1 MTPELYQR
9 LKPLYD
15 DALDA
20 PKEQRAQFVDEACW
34 DDPELR
40 GHLEALL
47 AAHDESTGPLDAPLV
62 HLRDLYSAKRR
73 TLADGELVLGR
84 FKIVRILGSGGMG
97 EVYEAEDRFLHGVH
111 IALKTI
117 LPHAAGDPDLQKR
130 FEREVLLAREVTH
143 PNLCPIHT
151 IFHCDDPPPGYLFL
165 TMKLLPGQT
174 LSARL
179 REPPLMTKEEG
190 LAVLRQT
197 SLGIA
202 AIHAAGI
209 IHRDIKPNNI
219 MVDGSGAGLRLWITD
234 FGLARAYETESTVSL
249 IGAVAGTPGYIAP
262 ELFLGHPPS
271 QASDLFALGVV
282 LHEVFAGEKPTPVPG
297 THSYNVSPRLATQKV
312 PALSVRLIAEC
323 LQDDPQR
330 RCTAFART
338 LEVIDPKLAHNYYS
352 SQDTQVRSRR
362 RFVGTAAAGVCAIAG
377 AAWWKWDDIDEIVE
391 DVFEPLPDKRYVAL
405 LAWPSGD
412 SPAVVS
418 TVLNSIGQRLARAE
432 TFVRN
437 LLIIEIND
445 LPDKAAAPATPAAS
459 VSALGANLVLAA
471 SLHPTPSRVWLNLQV
486 LEAATQRILR
496 TARVSSPP
504 AALSS
509 IADKASEAAA
519 KMLGLPRRET
529 TVKDTEE
536 LEHVSPEV
544 FRIFSEAEQLANQS
558 NGTGLEAA
566 LLKYQQALEI
576 DPHFALGYARLSMA
590 YTRQYLVNHE
600 PARLRLA
607 QSNAS
612 LAIRYNPSSAMGL
625 LSQAMIFLYSG
636 KVTEALDC
644 FARSLNADPG
654 NPETLLYK
662 GQALRNA
669 GRWPEAEQVYRDI
682 TVERPNYWPAH
693 NELGWILYRQAKY
706 QESAEEFDTA
716 ATAAPQVALPLAN
729 LGSVYM
735 YLGKRAQAID
745 ASERS
750 IRLSPNEDAYI
761 TLGDIAFTDGNYKS
775 SLDNYKKAAAL
786 NPDSDLT
793 WRNIGDCYTVLGDRI
808 DERKSYQKA
817 AALLTSALT
826 ANPRNGPGWATLAFY
841 HAKIGETADAQA
853 DIRNAETQG
862 AKDVQSQ
869 FMITQ
874 ALTLLGKK
882 EDALKLL
889 LACMDKGLSP
899 VEVDLAVDLKE
910 IRKDPRYISRVAK
923 LQPQTAAKG
932 F

>member
-20 PKEQRAQFVDEACW
+20 PKEQRAQFVDEACG

-40 GHLEALL
+40 RHLEALL

-62 HLRDLYSAKRR
+62 NLRNFDPSKQR
-73 TLADGELVLGR
+73 TLADGDLVLGR

-165 TMKLLPGQT
+165 PMKLLPGQT

-179 REPPLMTKEEG
+179 REPPLMTKDEG

-297 THSYNVSPRLATQKV
+297 THSYNVSPRLATQKI
-312 PALSVRLIAEC
+312 PALSVRLIAGC

-362 RFVGTAAAGVCAIAG
+362 RFVGAAAAGVCAIAG

-391 DVFEPLPDKRYVAL
+391 DVFEPLPEKRFVAL
-405 LAWPSGD
+405 LGWPPPGD
-412 SPAVVS
+412 PRLEPTITAVVDAVGS
-418 TVLNSIGQRLARAE
+418 ELARAE
-432 TFVRN
+432 AKDHNLFIIPQHIGKDVASLAQVNEVR
-437 LLIIEIND
+437 E
-445 LPDKAAAPATPAAS
+445 S
-459 VSALGANLVLAA
+459 VGANLVLSASAILGGNELQLLLRVLDPAA
-471 SLHPTPSRVWLNLQV
+471 SRTLRQRTIRIPMNEQLSLPNKAVLVAADLLDISKSELGDERSKVGTNSAEAYAAFQIAEGLRGQENDSGLDGAVEKYKQAIEIDPRYALANAKLALAYFRLYILHRD
-486 LEAATQRILR
+486 
-496 TARVSSPP
+496 P
-504 AALSS
+504 AAL
-509 IADKASEAAA
+509 
-519 KMLGLPRRET
+519 
-529 TVKDTEE
+529 V
-536 LEHVSPEV
+536 
-544 FRIFSEAEQLANQS
+544 LARANCH
-558 NGTGLEAA
+558 AA
-566 LLKYQQALEI
+566 LSEDPNLVDAHLALASVLDWTGDKPGALREI
-576 DPHFALGYARLSMA
+576 SKALS
-590 YTRQYLVNHE
+590 
-600 PARLRLA
+600 
-607 QSNAS
+607 
-612 LAIRYNPSSAMGL
+612 I
-625 LSQAMIFLYSG
+625 
-636 KVTEALDC
+636 
-644 FARSLNADPG
+644 DPG
-654 NPETLLYK
+654 NPGAMLVQ
-662 GQALRNA
+662 GQEFTRCD
-669 GRWPEAEQVYRDI
+669 RWRDAENTFARLQ
-682 TVERPNYWPAH
+682 TARPNFWLAH
-693 NELGWILYRQAKY
+693 EELGFAYGSDGKY
-706 QESAEEFDTA
+706 ALAADEFRA
-716 ATAAPQVALPLAN
+716 ASLAAPKQTLPLAN
-729 LGSVYM
+729 LSAISLQMGNLNDALDFARRCLALAPNVPGLTVM
-735 YLGKRAQAID
+735 AAVLRCQGKFDQA
-745 ASERS
+745 
-750 IRLSPNEDAYI
+750 L
-761 TLGDIAFTDGNYKS
+761 AF
-775 SLDNYKKAAAL
+775 SLKAVSL
-786 NPDSDLT
+786 NPDYPDNWLNLGDTYSGIPGRRADAKDAFSRAAKLLEETVHTDPTDGPIWMSLAFAQAKTGESEESLKSLRTADDNFAGDLDSQLLKVRTLELLGRRDEAFATASACLTRGATLFQFRFMPDISDL
-793 WRNIGDCYTVLGDRI
+793 RN
-808 DERKSYQKA
+808 
-817 AALLTSALT
+817 
-826 ANPRNGPGWATLAFY
+826 
-841 HAKIGETADAQA
+841 
-853 DIRNAETQG
+853 
-862 AKDVQSQ
+862 
-869 FMITQ
+869 
-874 ALTLLGKK
+874 
-882 EDALKLL
+882 
-889 LACMDKGLSP
+889 
-899 VEVDLAVDLKE
+899 
-910 IRKDPRYISRVAK
+910 DPRFKS
-923 LQPQTAAKG
+923 LLSS
-932 F
+932 